1 MLRRANSA
9 QVLESLPEFIRYSN
23 DGHSNHRPYRHP
35 SQRSRILGTLIG
47 TYPTMEAAFDAN
59 ATFQSQ
65 NATPYI
71 RTKIVT
77 LKETLDA
84 GTQVEPKNLF
94 AEG

>member
-1 MLRRANSA
+1 MMGTAIIGLIDTRASA
-9 QVLESLPEFIRYSN
+9 P
-23 DGHSNHRPYRHP
+23 G
-35 SQRSRILGTLIG
+35 ILGTLIG

-84 GTQVEPKNLF
+84 STQVEPKNLF